1 MDEIVVGRSELV
13 PLSVPRAG
21 QTKTGSA
28 GGFSDALFKAVA
40 EVNNLHQ
47 NADKAIANVQA
58 GHTDSLH
65 ETIIALE
72 KADVSFRTMLTV
84 RNKLI
89 EAYQEIMRMQV

>member
-1 MDEIVVGRSELV
+1 MDDIAVGKREIVS
-13 PLSVPRAG
+13 LSVPREG
-21 QTKTGSA
+21 HTKTGSA
-28 GGFSDALFKAVA
+28 GGFPDALFKAVS

-72 KADVSFRTMLTV
+72 KADVSFRTMMTV

>member
-1 MDEIVVGRSELV
+1 MDEIAVGHRPTVS
-13 PLSVPRAG
+13 LSVPREG
-21 QTKTGSA
+21 QTTTGSTS
-28 GGFSDALFKAVA
+28 GFSDALSKAVA

-47 NADKAIANVQA
+47 NADKAITNIQA
-58 GHTDSLH
+58 GHTENLH
-65 ETIIALE
+65 EVIIALE

>member
-1 MDEIVVGRSELV
+1 MNNIAIGNKPIVS
-13 PLSVPRAG
+13 PSVPREG

-28 GGFSDALFKAVA
+28 SGFSDALSKAVT

-47 NADKAIANVQA
+47 TADKAIQNVQA
-58 GHTDSLH
+58 GHTESLH
-65 ETIIALE
+65 EAMIALE
-72 KADVSFRTMLTV
+72 KADISFRTMLTV